1 MDEIDQVRATSG
13 QQGVI
18 MSANPATANRNGV
31 ILLRLGVGKSE
42 YDLPAGSTLAD
53 LLRAAGVE
61 ADGQEVLVDGR
72 KLEEAVVLR
81 PGMIVTLSPR
91 PSGPVTRDSWRETFG
106 MFRDDPTW
114 PEFIERVEARRDAER
129 LQAASDDILGEA

>member
-18 MSANPATANRNGV
+18 MGANPATANRNGV

-53 LLRAAGVE
+53 LLRTAGIE
-61 ADGQEVLVDGR
+61 ADGQEVLSDVR

-81 PGMIVTLSPR
+81 PGMIVTLAPKTKPASPAR
-91 PSGPVTRDSWRETFG
+91 SWRDSLG
-106 MFRDDPTW
+106 MFRDDPAFR
-114 PEFIERVEARRDAER
+114 ELVEAVEASREAEKDR
-129 LQAASDDILGEA
+129 